1 MALATTVTVL
11 MLHGGGFIGGS
22 PGSVQPLA
30 DDLKAAGYNAI
41 AVDYRSENPSGNVL
55 GQIATVRKRVM
66 EFEERGPVIAYG
78 VSAGGTLAAALAATG
93 EVAGA
98 VVAGGPTDLVHWI
111 GLSPL
116 PTPQFWRRTGMSTAD
131 RRRASPI
138 YRLNGIQ
145 SPQLLLYG
153 DIDLLVPVE
162 QGLNYNRASRR
173 GQRRHDLHADA
184 AVAAH
189 LLAVLSPSGEDVDP
203 GALAGALDAVLRRG
217 PAVRT
222 SRRIAREGACHV
234 QVPDETPRP
243 AACPA
248 ARPPRA
254 RRLTRGSRR
263 RRRARRS
270 RARG

>member
-22 PGSVQPLA
+22 PASVQPLA

-41 AVDYRSENPSGNVL
+41 AVDYRSENPTGNVL

-131 RRRASPI
+131 RRRASPVF
-138 YRLNGIQ
+138 RLNGDQ

-162 QGLNYNRASRR
+162 QGLNYNRASLR
-173 GQRRHDLHADA
+173 GQPDTTFMLMP
-184 AVAAH
+184 
-189 LLAVLSPSGEDVDP
+189 LSPHTFWPSYRHLAKTWIQTRWPARSARASGAGPQSAHHDESLVKARVMSKFRMKRHGQQRVLLRGHRAPVD
-203 GALAGALDAVLRRG
+203 
-217 PAVRT
+217 
-222 SRRIAREGACHV
+222 
-234 QVPDETPRP
+234 
-243 AACPA
+243 
-248 ARPPRA
+248 
-254 RRLTRGSRR
+254 
-263 RRRARRS
+263 
-270 RARG
+270 